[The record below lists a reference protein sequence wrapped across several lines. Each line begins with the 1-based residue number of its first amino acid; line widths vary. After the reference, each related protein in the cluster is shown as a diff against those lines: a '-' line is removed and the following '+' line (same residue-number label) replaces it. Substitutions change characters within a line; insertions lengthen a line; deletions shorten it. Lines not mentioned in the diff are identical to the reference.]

1 MCQDQVDVGIL
12 CSKCKA
18 LKINGCVVGSFEG
31 RYHANS
37 HVLANIGTTV
47 KLCRI
52 NYFVKVTVKVSL
64 HETPVEHLWFAN
76 VNCYIADEFKWWLG
90 KPS

>member
-1 MCQDQVDVGIL
+1 MPFPPVLESSLDDRMKASIIEVLRQDQVDVGIL

-47 KLCRI
+47 
-52 NYFVKVTVKVSL
+52 
-64 HETPVEHLWFAN
+64 
-76 VNCYIADEFKWWLG
+76 
-90 KPS
+90 